1 MNTAAKLIAA
11 GLVATG
17 MFALGYDI
25 GGRDAMAAER
35 SLVDW
40 NGSAKQ
46 SQDAVKRWAAK
57 IHETQS
63 TVNSLWYARNFAFP
77 NKNCVQLVLKGGVGG
92 EPIYC
97 YRFNSFTPIEEY
109 SDVE

>member
-1 MNTAAKLIAA
+1 MNSASKLIIA
-11 GLVATG
+11 GLVSAG
-17 MFALGYDI
+17 MFALGYDL
-25 GGRDAMAAER
+25 GGRQAIAFER
-35 SLVDW
+35 RQVDW

-46 SQDAVKRWAAK
+46 SQDAVKRWSAK
-57 IHETQS
+57 THETPR
-63 TVNSLWYARNFAFP
+63 TVNSLWYARSIAFP

-97 YRFNSFTPIEEY
+97 YRFNSVTPIEEY

>member
-25 GGRDAMAAER
+25 GGRDAIAAER

-40 NGSAKQ
+40 NG
-46 SQDAVKRWAAK
+46 
-57 IHETQS
+57 
-63 TVNSLWYARNFAFP
+63 
-77 NKNCVQLVLKGGVGG
+77 
-92 EPIYC
+92 
-97 YRFNSFTPIEEY
+97 
-109 SDVE
+109 